1 MVKYGRNVGK
11 ISDYGL
17 PGLFGGR
24 GSGFFVFLGLA
35 LDEKGLFVVD
45 FLEVDLD
52 GVVLEVLRRSVGFW
66 EVVEL
71 VAYAFF

>member
-1 MVKYGRNVGK
+1 MKYERNVGK

-17 PGLFGGR
+17 PVLFGGR
-24 GSGFFVFLGLA
+24 GCRFFVVLGLA
-35 LDEKGLFVVD
+35 LDEKGLFVVY

-52 GVVLEVLRRSVGFW
+52 SVGLEVLRRNVGFW

-71 VAYAFF
+71 VTYALF